1 MVRSGL
7 GARVVVHG
15 CDFLSDV
22 RYSKYQRTME
32 GMGGLDG
39 PGYSKGLVGLEG
51 QYNKLRS
58 VLKVRAFRGS
68 GRFREVPGGS
78 DGPEILEV
86 KGGPDGPEVK
96 EVKKV
101 KEVPE
106 FWRSLFF
113 SLGIYIPLCLHL

>member
-1 MVRSGL
+1 M
-7 GARVVVHG
+7 
-15 CDFLSDV
+15 SDV

-68 GRFREVPGGS
+68 GRFREVQMVQKFWK
-78 DGPEILEV
+78 LREV
-86 KGGPDGPEVK
+86 QMVQ
-96 EVKKV
+96 
-101 KEVPE
+101 
-106 FWRSLFF
+106 RLRR
-113 SLGIYIPLCLHL
+113 